1 MKTIRLLCLA
11 FLAMI
16 INSVK
21 AADTDYTNEPISVT
35 WSMSEGKENSEAVLS
50 DEKTVMD
57 YSWTIGSG
65 LGLAA
70 NPTRD
75 ISGETV
81 TVFYPKLDTGKTSAQ
96 SYNSIYYV
104 EWTLTPYDAL
114 FFQPTKVTLNAYRI
128 GTDSPVM
135 YVYLVDGEGEVHE
148 IGSKVAMGRRDN
160 THDEEVTKTFDLTGI
175 VASQEPVTLRICVDN
190 FPYNKTIG
198 FANVKIEGKVNG
210 TSHYRENYAINISA
224 NNDAYGTVSSNRTS
238 VVEGNPVTLTAT
250 PNRGYRF
257 IGWMDSGSTYV
268 STEQSYTFIPEENVN
283 LTGVFEAL
291 TEYQV
296 NVVSNID
303 GAGNINVT
311 TFGDGKYYEGDVIE
325 ISALPNT
332 GYAFANWSDNET
344 AWKRNAVTLSNDINL
359 TANFETIGE
368 PSTYA
373 KWSLVGNTDAETI
386 GNVTGSFNCYNL
398 IDTDKTF
405 TIDDA
410 EMRLF
415 TATGSNVTG
424 EVDFTL
430 GIDCAPGQVFV
441 ARSIEL
447 DAARVGSSFGQFS
460 INVGGYNI
468 DSDLYPG
475 SFIGGVDY
483 PYQHYYYN
491 LGSNMEFTSDVTISL
506 TTEDVSDIED
516 KGIAFGNV
524 IVQGYYKT
532 NQVQVAVPSNGY
544 TTYSS
549 PYALSFSGSGLTAYT
564 ASYDGN
570 EVTFTKVTSV
580 PANTGLLIKGEAGA
594 YMVNVVETANTVDD
608 NVLVPC
614 VEGGTIQ
621 PTGTEGQNMAFM
633 QKTTGLGFHTFTT
646 ERTLNVNT
654 AYMQLPSAAEINFV
668 SAPNQSFTFDENAVA
683 MSQASAK
690 SATATVKRT
699 IASGEW
705 STICLPFSM
714 NATQTR
720 SAFGNSVQL
729 AKFVKYETNA
739 AVTNISVIFEDVNL
753 SSEGFAA
760 NTPYIIKTAKNISQF
775 TVNDVDIE
783 PDEDGTKTEY
793 SEGSTVLG
801 TFKGTYRAQTTVP
814 ENALFLSDN
823 LFWYSVGLTQMK
835 AFRAYFD
842 FVDVLADMDNSANGI
857 TISLDGEAT
866 GIGTMQ
872 GSSIKAGKTAM
883 YNLQGQRIT
892 KPAKGVFI
900 MDGKKIVIE

>member
-1 MKTIRLLCLA
+1 MKSIRFLCLA
-11 FLAMI
+11 AVAVI
-16 INSVK
+16 CSVVR
-21 AADTDYTNEPISVT
+21 AADTDYTNEAISIT
-35 WSMSEGKENSEAVLS
+35 WSMLEGEENSAAVLS
-50 DEKTVMD
+50 DKKTIQD
-57 YSWTIGSG
+57 YSWSTGSG
-65 LGLAA
+65 I
-70 NPTRD
+70 N
-75 ISGETV
+75 I
-81 TVFYPKLDTGKTSAQ
+81 TSAKTKTVNSKTFTEFYTTLTEGNTDAKQ
-96 SYNSIYYV
+96 YNSIYYI

-114 FFQPTKVTLNAYRI
+114 TFQPTQVTVNAAKF
-128 GTDSPVM
+128 GTNNPNM
-135 YVYLVDGEGEVHE
+135 YVYLVDGEGEIHE
-148 IGSKVAMGRRDN
+148 LAAGETMGRQDSN
-160 THDEEVTKTFDLTGI
+160 NDEDVVRIFD
-175 VASQEPVTLRICVDN
+175 ASACAASKNAVTLRICIDK
-190 FPYNKTIG
+190 FPYNKQVG
-198 FANVKIEGKVNG
+198 FANVKIEGTVTG
-210 TSHYRENYAINISA
+210 TSHYREEYAVNIA
-224 NNDAYGTVSSNRTS
+224 PNNEEWGSVHSSRSS
-238 VVEGNPVTLTAT
+238 VVEGTAVTLTAT
-250 PNRGYRF
+250 PNRGYSF
-257 IGWMDSGSTYV
+257 KSWVNTDNEEV
-268 STEQSYTFIPEENVN
+268 STDQAYTFTPEANIN
-283 LTGVFEAL
+283 LTAVFEPLA
-291 TEYQV
+291 EYQV

-303 GAGNINVT
+303 GAGNISVT
-311 TFGDGKYYEGDVIE
+311 TFEDGKYYEGDVIE
-325 ISALPNT
+325 ISALPNI
-332 GYAFANWSDNET
+332 GYVFNNWSDEVST
-344 AWKRNAVTLSNDINL
+344 WQRASVTLTSDIDL
-359 TANFETIGE
+359 TANFEAIKSSSAYVRW
-368 PSTYA
+368 P
-373 KWSLVGNTDAETI
+373 LQDNTDAESSD
-386 GNVTGSFNCYNL
+386 NVTGSFSVSSAYDSGSTVTIAGHTMRMFTANDN
-398 IDTDKTF
+398 TGNFTF
-405 TIDDA
+405 TVNA
-410 EMRLF
+410 SPE
-415 TATGSNVTG
+415 
-424 EVDFTL
+424 E
-430 GIDCAPGQVFV
+430 GQVFV
-441 ARSIEL
+441 VRSIEF
-447 DAARVGSSFGQFS
+447 DAARAGSSSGTVS
-460 INVGGYNI
+460 ISVSGSAI
-468 DSDLYPG
+468 ASDIYIG
-475 SFIGGVDY
+475 SFEGGVDQ
-483 PYQHYYYN
+483 PYQHFYYN
-491 LGSNMEFTSDVTISL
+491 LGESMEFSSSATLYIDASQMSNV
-506 TTEDVSDIED
+506 EG

-524 IVQGYYKT
+524 IIQGYYKT
-532 NQVQVAVPSNGY
+532 KQVKVTVPSIGY

-549 PYALSFSGSGLTAYT
+549 PYAISFDGSGLTAYV
-564 ASYDGN
+564 AQYDN
-570 EVTFTKVTSV
+570 SEVSFSQISSV
-580 PANTGLLIKGEAGA
+580 PENTGLLIRGTSGS
-594 YMVNVVETANTVDD
+594 YMVDVIDIANTVDD
-608 NVLVPC
+608 NVLQPC
-614 VEGGTIQ
+614 IAGMTLQ
-621 PTGTEGQNMAFM
+621 PTEDEVQNMAFIN
-633 QKTTGLGFHTFTT
+633 KTTGLGFHTFTT

-690 SATATVKRT
+690 GATATVKRT

-801 TFKGTYRAQTTVP
+801 TFKGTYRAQITVP